1 MVFMKVVSLNVGRP
15 RTINYRDRTIETGI
29 YKDPVEGR
37 VKLRPHN
44 LEGDEQADLT
54 VHGGL
59 EKAVYGYPFEHYE
72 YWKNLLGDIPFGWGA
87 FGENLTTS
95 GITEDS
101 LNIGDTLRIGSAT
114 LMVRQ
119 PRLPCFKLAAKFER
133 DNMIDLF
140 YKSGRCGFYFSIEEE
155 GDLGGGDAIE
165 PKYRDPNNVTVA
177 DVNRLFLEKENTEL
191 LEHVLR
197 APALSAWWR
206 RHFEERL
213 EGGR

>member
-1 MVFMKVVSLNVGRP
+1 
-15 RTINYRDRTIETGI
+15 
-29 YKDPVEGR
+29 
-37 VKLRPHN
+37 
-44 LEGDEQADLT
+44 
-54 VHGGL
+54 
-59 EKAVYGYPFEHYE
+59 
-72 YWKNLLGDIPFGWGA
+72 
-87 FGENLTTS
+87 
-95 GITEDS
+95 
-101 LNIGDTLRIGSAT
+101 
-114 LMVRQ
+114 
-119 PRLPCFKLAAKFER
+119 
-133 DNMIDLF
+133 MIDLF